1 MHYYVFFIL
10 KSVRIGLHFM
20 VIVFKLRLGAVCMKS
35 QDCFSERF
43 GLVLG
48 LVLGLGPYTFTWD

>member
-35 QDCFSERF
+35 QDCFSERI
-43 GLVLG
+43 GLVLE
-48 LVLGLGPYTFTWD
+48 LGPYTFTWD